1 MSPLDEEAVGV
12 TLAPMQW
19 AEVCAA
25 LRHYVG
31 CEAEGGA
38 HGYPASQADALAAL
52 REIDRVMLGAD
63 EPAPP
68 DDVLP

>member
-1 MSPLDEEAVGV
+1 MDQETVGV

-31 CEAEGGA
+31 CEQDGGA
-38 HGYPASQADALAAL
+38 RLYPASQADALAAL
-52 REIDRVMLGAD
+52 REIDRVMRAAD
-63 EPAPP
+63 DPAPP